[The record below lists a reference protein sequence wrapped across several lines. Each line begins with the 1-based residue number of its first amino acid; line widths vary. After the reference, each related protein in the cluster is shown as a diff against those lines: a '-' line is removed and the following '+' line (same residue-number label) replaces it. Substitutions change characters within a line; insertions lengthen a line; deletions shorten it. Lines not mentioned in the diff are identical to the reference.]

1 MVTRQ
6 ESRQPARLSRV
17 HEGVANGIE
26 IRDGRA
32 QGQGERDESRRA
44 AVVDG
49 GGECEVF
56 VSVSGFLGMHS
67 SGFGSV

>member
-1 MVTRQ
+1 M
-6 ESRQPARLSRV
+6 PKAI
-17 HEGVANGIE
+17 ANGIE

-49 GGECEVF
+49 GFRECEVF
-56 VSVSGFLGMHS
+56 VSVFGFFWNS